1 MAQLDQLSIRSY
13 TRQVRSHYH
22 EYHQLVLPLQGS
34 IDIQVGEY
42 QGLVSL
48 GDCVVIPA
56 LQRHS
61 FKSHEAARFMVA
73 DLLSLPDNLRSANQ
87 AKFSVSAPLLAFIQ
101 FAEQQLEFE
110 QNSSLE
116 SQMFQLFWQL
126 LQQQTCRTQP
136 DERIAKVIAV
146 LQQDIAQQPSLS
158 QLASIACLSLTQYKK
173 LFKQGLGMTTQA
185 YLTELRMQK
194 AKALLTHTDLPVAI
208 IAQRVGYLNI
218 SAFSRRFSIHF
229 GQSPRGFAS

>member
-34 IDIQVGEY
+34 IEIQVGEY
-42 QGLVSL
+42 FGSVCL
-48 GDCVVIPA
+48 GDCVIIPA
-56 LQRHS
+56 LERHS
-61 FKSHEAARFMVA
+61 FQSHEDARFMVA
-73 DLLSLPDNLRSANQ
+73 DLRALPGNLLSAKQ
-87 AKFSVSAPLLAFIQ
+87 AKFSISPPLMAFIQ

-110 QNSSLE
+110 QDTGLE

-126 LQQQTCRTQP
+126 LSQQVCSSQI
-136 DERIAKVIAV
+136 DERIAKVVAV
-146 LQQDIAQQPSLS
+146 LQQDIARQPSLS
-158 QLASIACLSLTQYKK
+158 ELANIACLSLTQYKK

-194 AKALLTHTDLPVAI
+194 AKALLTHTDLPITLVAE
-208 IAQRVGYLNI
+208 RVGYHNV
-218 SAFSRRFSIHF
+218 SAFSRRFSLHF
-229 GQSPRGFAS
+229 GRSPRHFLG